1 MELSFTFDASALAG
15 KTVVAFESVSYEGK
29 EIAVHADIES
39 VPQSIYFSEIG
50 TKAICPETGSQ
61 MAPPKKELTI
71 TDTVSY
77 HLVPG
82 KEYQL
87 AGTLMDKETGKP
99 LQMDG
104 KPVTSELKFTP
115 KEAEGSVNLSFTFDA
130 SALKGKTIV
139 AFESVSQEG
148 KEIAVH
154 ADINSPEQSIYFP
167 EIGTTAKDGKD
178 GDQEALAEKET
189 QIIDTVAFKGLIA
202 GEPSYRLVGTLM
214 DKETG
219 KEVLVDGKPVTAET
233 TFRPETAEGTLDVP
247 FTFDATGLGGH
258 DVVVFEKLFVTV
270 KDDKEEKEAEVA
282 SHEDIEAKSQ
292 TIRLTEIPGT
302 PEEPEESKT
311 PETPDVPK
319 TGDTTN
325 LWIPIAVLIAALVG
339 IVVVI
344 IRIRRKRF

>member
-1 MELSFTFDASALAG
+1 MDSLE
-15 KTVVAFESVSYEGK
+15 K
-29 EIAVHADIES
+29 E
-39 VPQSIYFSEIG
+39 QG
-50 TKAICPETGSQ
+50 R
-61 MAPPKKELTI
+61 
-71 TDTVSY
+71 
-77 HLVPG
+77 
-82 KEYQL
+82 
-87 AGTLMDKETGKP
+87 KETWRIKTC
-99 LQMDG
+99 Q
-104 KPVTSELKFTP
+104 
-115 KEAEGSVNLSFTFDA
+115 KEEKQRT
-130 SALKGKTIV
+130 
-139 AFESVSQEG
+139 ESVSQEG

-154 ADINSPEQSIYFP
+154 ADIQSPEQSIYFP

-189 QIIDTVAFKGLIA
+189 QIIDTVAFKGLMV
-202 GEPSYRLVGTLM
+202 GEYTYRLVGTLM

-258 DVVVFEKLFVTV
+258 DVVVFEKLFVTG
-270 KDDKEEKEAEVA
+270 KDGKDEKETEVA

-302 PEEPEESKT
+302 PEEPEEPK
-311 PETPDVPK
+311 TPDVPK

-325 LWIPIAVLIAALVG
+325 LWIPIVVLIAALVG